1 MLGISYGELFLII
14 GATAALIGP
23 KDLPIIARTA
33 GRLAGKAIGYIQ
45 LGRGQI
51 QSVMD
56 QSQVN
61 PVHKELKENMAQLQA
76 ILHEFRSASSM
87 YPAPLAR
94 TLMDNQETPSASGA
108 SSGEAGHQTLDKS
121 RTSNSNVSKESSSP
135 TPTAANLLSQSAA
148 YERIADSVK
157 EIPPS
162 NGDKVKSD
170 VEMGL
175 LAVLPISAESAG
187 LLPSPKAGNANGS
200 DIMLEA
206 VLEADV
212 AENAKQFFVQH
223 QNQIKCE

>member
-87 YPAPLAR
+87 YPTPMAR
-94 TLMDNQETPSASGA
+94 TLMDNQEIPSASGG
-108 SSGEAGHQTLDKS
+108 SREAGHQTLDES
-121 RTSNSNVSKESSSP
+121 RSPNSNISKESSSA
-135 TPTAANLLSQSAA
+135 TSIAANFLSQSAA
-148 YERIADSVK
+148 YARIADSIREK
-157 EIPPS
+157 PPN
-162 NGDKVKSD
+162 NGDMVKSD

-175 LAVLPISAESAG
+175 LAVLPISADSAG
-187 LLPSPKAGNANGS
+187 LLPCPKGNAYNGS

-206 VLEADV
+206 VLESDV
-212 AENAKQFFVQH
+212 AENAKQFFVQQ